1 MILQVQGW
9 ISPFYRNLT
18 FYSPAPVWNPSSIDG
33 YCNLMIQGAQDS
45 FCRYLM
51 LQKLQLEAYSNELFF
66 PSDSLRG
73 MDVLLH
79 TKVSTVETPVSNIW
93 WTQNV
98 RPGWLLTKDGHFGE
112 FRPYRVNILPFLIGN
127 CQDFIHVNLSQF
139 WEKNLVIS
147 MKKFSSLAL
156 PRSAQAYVATLNY
169 PIFVLFSVNWSL
181 TGGEKWKRKYFQTF
195 ISKSGRSG
203 LQELFLYKR
212 FQT

>member
-1 MILQVQGW
+1 
-9 ISPFYRNLT
+9 
-18 FYSPAPVWNPSSIDG
+18 
-33 YCNLMIQGAQDS
+33 MIQGAQDS

-66 PSDSLRG
+66 PSDSLSG
-73 MDVLLH
+73 MDFLLH

-112 FRPYRVNILPFLIGN
+112 FRPYNCIGSKFCLFLIGN
-127 CQDFIHVNLSQF
+127 CRDFIHVKSQF

-156 PRSAQAYVATLNY
+156 PRSAIMLQHLTIQFLCCFLSIGRLQEVKNGKENIFKRLSLKVVAVAYK
-169 PIFVLFSVNWSL
+169 SCSL
-181 TGGEKWKRKYFQTF
+181 TRD
-195 ISKSGRSG
+195 SKHSG
-203 LQELFLYKR
+203 L
-212 FQT
+212 T